1 MNLMIYMR
9 RWIDWIL
16 YTLYGNIVF
25 YCDLFLSY
33 IGSFAALFLQWIFNN
48 PLVDTVN
55 TNINNLVWILV
66 PLAIAGGAFYY
77 LLSMHLEDGY
87 KIFKGC
93 WYFLVAILLIN
104 PLVNVGQKM
113 TNELVDIAPKLTQ
126 KDGQQPSNG
135 LIGLTNTLFS
145 VNPEFE
151 SCKTTYASSG
161 LKSHEEWDKIYD
173 STLEE
178 NKGRWVVGATVM
190 QKQLG
195 PIHLDWTLATVDSVV
210 AALDSYPLEP
220 DGNKIIGDDEKL
232 DPSGSVIHNRYM
244 HTACADNKVTYNKDG
259 STIYDGSNFHFK
271 WVLQGYFF
279 GLALAL
285 ILLIGC
291 VMVGVKV
298 LDLGIEF
305 VMAAIMLPI
314 TAINNIIAGGWSEM
328 FSNNVKAVFKTALAI
343 FLQIFAVSFVAIL
356 YKEGYGW
363 ISGTNSVVGNGGVG
377 LSDPVSA
384 VLTPAGYGWAVP
396 FTRVVFITI
405 FTVVFFFFT
414 INGSDKLVEIFGI
427 DTGIN
432 SSGAAAFATGMITS
446 KLASAG
452 GKMLGGAGKLA
463 KKGAGKLTEKAG
475 NGMENIKQGA
485 RNARANKED
494 EGIAD
499 KGNMFK
505 QHGGN
510 REQAMNNYDNLSNTK
525 KANVQQKASE
535 HFNKQPESVRRAA
548 FENLGQTSHSG
559 NYNFNE
565 FSKDT
570 QTKLGKRYYANSGV
584 KNKTM
589 NKAKSVTNGASAV
602 AGAYKDTF
610 GPNGSG
616 FSVNQRTNAPY
627 VPQHNVNEKGQSN
640 LAAFKNSNE
649 NKGKKGKGSIK

>member
-1 MNLMIYMR
+1 MNLMTYMG
-9 RWIDWIL
+9 RWLNWIL

-55 TNINNLVWILV
+55 TNINNFVWILV

-126 KDGQQPSNG
+126 KDGQQASNG
-135 LIGLTNTLFS
+135 MIGLTNTLFS

-161 LKSHEEWDKIYD
+161 LKSDPDWNKIYD
-173 STLEE
+173 STLDE
-178 NKGRWVVGATVM
+178 NKGAWVVGATVM

-195 PIHLDWTLATVDSVV
+195 PIKMDWTLATVDSVV
-210 AALDSYPLEP
+210 AALDGYPLEP
-220 DGNKIIGDDEKL
+220 DGNKIIGADEKI

-244 HTACADNKVTYNKDG
+244 HTACADNKVTYQNNG
-259 STIYDGSNFHFK
+259 LIYEGSNFHFK
-271 WVLQGYFF
+271 WELQGYFF
-279 GLALAL
+279 GLALAF

-291 VMVGVKV
+291 IMVGVKV

-314 TAINNIIAGGWSEM
+314 TAISNIIAGGWSEM

-363 ISGTNSVVGNGGVG
+363 ISGTNSVVGNAGVG

-384 VLTPAGYGWAVP
+384 VLIPAGYGWAVSY
-396 FTRVVFITI
+396 TRVVFIAI
-405 FTVVFFFFT
+405 FTVVFFFFVL
-414 INGSDKLVEIFGI
+414 NGSDKLVEIFGI

-432 SSGAAAFATGMITS
+432 SSGAAAYATGMITS
-446 KLASAG
+446 KLAIAG

-463 KKGAGKLTEKAG
+463 KKGAGKLTENAG

-499 KGNMFK
+499 KGNKFK
-505 QHGGN
+505 QKGGN
-510 REQAMNNYDNLSNTK
+510 REQAINIYDNLSNTK
-525 KANVQQKASE
+525 KANVQQQASE
-535 HFNKQPESVRRAA
+535 HFNNQPESVRRAA
-548 FENLGQTSHSG
+548 FENLGAQSHSG

-565 FSKDT
+565 LSQDT

-589 NKAKSVTNGASAV
+589 NKAKSVTNGAKAV
-602 AGAYKDTF
+602 SNSFAG
-610 GPNGSG
+610 
-616 FSVNQRTNAPY
+616 SVAPTKP
-627 VPQHNVNEKGQSN
+627 VPQHNVNEKGESN
-640 LAAFKNSNE
+640 LDAFKNSNE

>member
-1 MNLMIYMR
+1 MNLVTWVG
-9 RWIDWIL
+9 RWANWFL
-16 YTLYGNIVF
+16 YCTYGNIVF

-33 IGSFAALFLQWIFNN
+33 IGSFASLFLQWIFNN

-104 PLVNVGQKM
+104 PLVDVGQKM

-135 LIGLTNTLFS
+135 MIGLTNTLFS

-151 SCKTTYASSG
+151 SCKTTYANSG
-161 LKSHEEWDKIYD
+161 LKSHTNYQKIYD
-173 STLEE
+173 STLEV
-178 NKGRWVVGATVM
+178 NKGRWVVGATAW
-190 QKQLG
+190 QDHIG
-195 PIHLDWTLATVDSVV
+195 PAKIDLTMASVESVV
-210 AALDSYPLEP
+210 AALNGYPLEP

-232 DPSGSVIHNRYM
+232 DPSGSVVHNRYM
-244 HTACADNKVTYNKDG
+244 HTACADDKVTWEDKGIIYNN
-259 STIYDGSNFHFK
+259 SNFHFK
-271 WVLQGYFF
+271 WELQSYFF

-305 VMAAIMLPI
+305 VMATIMLPI

-343 FLQIFAVSFVAIL
+343 FLQIFAISFVALL
-356 YKEGYGW
+356 YKEGYAW
-363 ISGTNSVVGNGGVG
+363 ISGTSSVVGNGGVG

-384 VLTPAGYGWAVP
+384 VLTPAGFGWAVP
-396 FTRVVFITI
+396 FLRVVFIAI

-414 INGSDKLVEIFGI
+414 LNGSDKLVEIFGI
-427 DTGIN
+427 DTGVN

-463 KKGAGKLTEKAG
+463 KKGAGKLTENAG
-475 NGMENIKQGA
+475 NGMEYIKQGA
-485 RNARANKED
+485 RNARANNEE

-565 FSKDT
+565 LSKDT
-570 QTKLGKRYYANSGV
+570 QTQLGKRYYANSGV

-616 FSVNQRTNAPY
+616 FGVNQRTNAPY

>member
-1 MNLMIYMR
+1 MNIMTFMG
-9 RWIDWIL
+9 RWFNWIL
-16 YTLYGNIVF
+16 YLTYGNLVF

-33 IGSFAALFLQWIFNN
+33 IGSFAGLFLQWIFNN

-93 WYFLVAILLIN
+93 WYFLVAICLIN
-104 PLVNVGQKM
+104 PLVNVGQQM

-126 KDGQQPSNG
+126 KEGQQASNG
-135 LIGLTNTLFS
+135 MIGLTNTLFS
-145 VNPEFE
+145 VNPDFE
-151 SCKTTYASSG
+151 SCKTTYQSSG
-161 LKSHEEWDKIYD
+161 LKSDPDYGKIYD
-173 STLEE
+173 STLATNE
-178 NKGRWVVGATVM
+178 GAWVVGTTVM
-190 QKQLG
+190 QDQLG
-195 PIHLDWTLATVDSVV
+195 PIKMDWTFATVDSVV
-210 AALDSYPLEP
+210 AALDGYALEP
-220 DGNKIIGDDEKL
+220 DGNKIIGDSEKIN
-232 DPSGSVIHNRYM
+232 PGGSVVYNRYM
-244 HTACADNKVTYNKDG
+244 HTGCADDKVTWAGLIYNN
-259 STIYDGSNFHFK
+259 SNFHFK
-271 WVLQGYFF
+271 WELQSYFF

-305 VMAAIMLPI
+305 VMATIMLPI

-328 FSNNVKAVFKTALAI
+328 FSNNVKAVFKTSLAI
-343 FLQIFAVSFVAIL
+343 FLQIFAISFVAIL

-363 ISGTNSVVGNGGVG
+363 ISGVSTVVGSNGAG
-377 LSDPVSA
+377 LSDPVA
-384 VLTPAGYGWAVP
+384 AILEPAGYGWTVP
-396 FTRVVFITI
+396 FLRVVFIAI
-405 FTVVFFFFT
+405 FTVVFFFFVL
-414 INGSDKLVEIFGI
+414 NGSDKIVEIFGI

-432 SSGAAAFATGMITS
+432 SSGAAAYATGMITS
-446 KLASAG
+446 KFASAG

-485 RNARANKED
+485 RNARANNEE

-499 KGNMFK
+499 KGNKFK

-510 REQAMNNYDNLSNTK
+510 REQAMQNYDNLSNTK

-535 HFNKQPESVRRAA
+535 HFNNQPESVRRAA
-548 FENLGQTSHSG
+548 FDSLGQQSHSG

-565 FSKDT
+565 LSNDT
-570 QTKLGKRYYANSGV
+570 QTKLEKRYYANSGA

-589 NKAKSVTNGASAV
+589 NKAKSVTNSAKAVGNAFGSSGRKEPSAV
-602 AGAYKDTF
+602 KT
-610 GPNGSG
+610 PM
-616 FSVNQRTNAPY
+616 
-627 VPQHNVNEKGQSN
+627 PQHNVNEKGESN

>member
-1 MNLMIYMR
+1 MTFMG
-9 RWIDWIL
+9 RWFNWIL
-16 YTLYGNIVF
+16 YLTYGNIVF

-33 IGSFAALFLQWIFNN
+33 IGSFAGLFLQWIFNN

-66 PLAIAGGAFYY
+66 PLAITGGAFYY

-104 PLVNVGQKM
+104 PLVDVGQKM

-126 KDGQQPSNG
+126 NEGQQASNG
-135 LIGLTNTLFS
+135 MIGLTNTLFS

-151 SCKTTYASSG
+151 SCKTTYASNG
-161 LKSHEEWDKIYD
+161 LKSDTKYQKIYD
-173 STLEE
+173 STLEI
-178 NKGRWVVGATVM
+178 NKGRWVVGVTVM
-190 QKQLG
+190 QDQLG
-195 PIHLDWTLATVDSVV
+195 PIKMDWTFATTDSVV
-210 AALDSYPLEP
+210 AALDGYALEP
-220 DGNKIIGDDEKL
+220 DGNKIIGDSEKIN
-232 DPSGSVIHNRYM
+232 PGGSVVYNRYM
-244 HTACADNKVTYNKDG
+244 HTGCADDKVKWKDTDLIYNN
-259 STIYDGSNFHFK
+259 SNFHFK
-271 WVLQGYFF
+271 WELQSYFF

-305 VMAAIMLPI
+305 VMATIMLPI
-314 TAINNIIAGGWSEM
+314 TAISNIIAGGWSEM

-343 FLQIFAVSFVAIL
+343 FLQIFAISFVAIL

-363 ISGTNSVVGNGGVG
+363 ISGANSVVGNGGAG
-377 LSDPVSA
+377 LSDPVAA
-384 VLTPAGYGWAVP
+384 VLEPAGYGWTVP
-396 FTRVVFITI
+396 FLRVVFIAI
-405 FTVVFFFFT
+405 FTVVFFFFVL
-414 INGSDKLVEIFGI
+414 NGSDKLVEIFGI

-452 GKMLGGAGKLA
+452 GKMLGSAGKLA
-463 KKGAGKLTEKAG
+463 KKGFGKAAEKAG

-485 RNARANKED
+485 RNARANKAD

-499 KGNMFK
+499 KGNKFK

-510 REQAMNNYDNLSNTK
+510 REQATQNYDNLSNTK
-525 KANVQQKASE
+525 KANIQQKASE
-535 HFNKQPESVRRAA
+535 HFNNQPESVRRAA
-548 FENLGQTSHSG
+548 FDSLGQQSHSG

-565 FSKDT
+565 LSNDT
-570 QTKLGKRYYANSGV
+570 QTKLGKRYYANSGA

-589 NKAKSVTNGASAV
+589 NKAKIVTDGTRAFGGAFVNMFGSSDRKQSSA
-602 AGAYKDTF
+602 AK
-610 GPNGSG
+610 P
-616 FSVNQRTNAPY
+616 PM
-627 VPQHNVNEKGQSN
+627 PQHNVNEKGESN